1 MKKNE
6 PLSALGKRVVRVVDQ
21 GSPATPTATVTGP
34 TRVASL
40 ATLVEE
46 ITPLKKKARVADK
59 RKEKASSRSS
69 SIWDDVDLA

>member
-21 GSPATPTATVTGP
+21 GSPATPTATVIGP
-34 TRVASL
+34 TRVASP
-40 ATLVEE
+40 ATSVEE

>member
-21 GSPATPTATVTGP
+21 GSPATPTAIVTGP
-34 TRVASL
+34 TRVASP
-40 ATLVEE
+40 ATSVEE

-59 RKEKASSRSS
+59 RKDKASS
-69 SIWDDVDLA
+69 

>member
-6 PLSALGKRVVRVVDQ
+6 PPFALGKRVVRVVDQ
-21 GSPATPTATVTGP
+21 GSPATPIATVTGP
-34 TRVASL
+34 TRVASP
-40 ATLVEE
+40 ATSVEE

-59 RKEKASSRSS
+59 RKEKASLRSS

>member
-21 GSPATPTATVTGP
+21 GNPATPIATVTGP
-34 TRVASL
+34 TRVASP
-40 ATLVEE
+40 ATSMEE

-59 RKEKASSRSS
+59 RKDKASS
-69 SIWDDVDLA
+69 